1 MAKIKIIDF
10 RVRPRVPEALQSH
23 QPGRVSPVFSKNAN
37 QFRALDRFTPQR
49 IENTIEEMHDAG
61 IVHAVI
67 AAADNESLG
76 GAKIP
81 NELIAD
87 LVRENPESFTGYA
100 GVDPRK
106 GMEAVRE
113 FEHAVRNLGLKGLS
127 TDPFINQL
135 LPTDPQYYPLY
146 AKAVEL
152 GVPVFSHCSVN
163 FDSRVVMDY
172 GHPRHL
178 DQVACHFPEL
188 ILIARHGGWPWVL
201 DMVAVAWRHENVY
214 IEISGI
220 SPKYLHRDLLTYADG
235 LLRKKVLF
243 GTSYPL
249 QPFKR
254 AVDEFLALP
263 LREETQQAILYDNAA
278 ALLQLK
284 GGSPA

>member
-1 MAKIKIIDF
+1 MTYKAIDF
-10 RVRPRVPEALQSH
+10 RVRPRVPGALQSH
-23 QPGRVSPVFSKNAN
+23 QPGRVSPVFAKNAT
-37 QFRALDRFTPQR
+37 QFKALDRFTPQP
-49 IENTIEEMHDAG
+49 IGETIAEMREAG

-67 AAADNESLG
+67 AAADSETLG
-76 GAKIP
+76 GAKIA

-87 LVRENPESFTGYA
+87 LVRAHPDTLTGYV

-106 GMEAVRE
+106 GMAAVRE
-113 FEHAVRNLGLKGLS
+113 LEHAVRELGLRGLS

-135 LPTDPQYYPLY
+135 LPTDAQYYPLY

-152 GVPVFSHCSVN
+152 GIPVFSHCSVN

-188 ILIARHGGWPWVL
+188 TIIARHGGWPWVL

-214 IEISGI
+214 VEISGI

-235 LLRKKVLF
+235 LLRHKFLF

-254 AVDEFLALP
+254 AVEEFLALP
-263 LREETQQAILYDNAA
+263 LRDETKRAILYDNAA
-278 ALLQLK
+278 KLLHLADASK
-284 GGSPA
+284 I

>member
-1 MAKIKIIDF
+1 
-10 RVRPRVPEALQSH
+10 
-23 QPGRVSPVFSKNAN
+23 VFAKNAT
-37 QFRALDRFTPQR
+37 QFKALDRFTPQP
-49 IENTIEEMHDAG
+49 IGETIAEMREAG

-67 AAADNESLG
+67 AAADSETLG
-76 GAKIP
+76 GAKIA

-87 LVRENPESFTGYA
+87 LVRAHPDTLTGYA

-106 GMEAVRE
+106 GMAAVRE
-113 FEHAVRNLGLKGLS
+113 LEHAVRELGLRGLS

-135 LPTDPQYYPLY
+135 LPTDAQYYPLY

-152 GVPVFSHCSVN
+152 GIPVFSHCSVN

-188 ILIARHGGWPWVL
+188 TIIARHGGWPWVL

-214 IEISGI
+214 VEISGI

-235 LLRKKVLF
+235 LLRHKFLF

-254 AVDEFLALP
+254 AVEEFLALP
-263 LREETQQAILYDNAA
+263 LRDETKRAILYDNAA
-278 ALLQLK
+278 KLLHLADASK
-284 GGSPA
+284 I